1 MTIRDLWQALRQP
14 NPPPPAAP
22 AVEHKAS
29 AAGRVIV
36 LERDGQ
42 PVWTPRDYAQLAREG
57 YQRNAVFYRAV
68 NEVARS
74 AASVPWKLMDGENE
88 IDAHPLLDLLRK
100 PNPLMGKAEFIEAVL
115 GYLMIAGNSYIEGAP
130 DDTTQPPAE
139 LWPLRPDRMTVVPSA
154 GTSLPQAYVYE
165 VGGRKQTWRADPD
178 TGASAILHIKTFHP
192 LDDFYG
198 MSPIEAA
205 ATAIDQHNGYGAW
218 NMSLLQRGARPSGA
232 MVYAPKNGGP
242 DVLTDTQF
250 AQLKSEIDEQYTGAG
265 NAGRPFVLDGGLDW
279 KPMSLTPNDMDF
291 LNGQHVSA
299 RTIAQAVGVPSQLLG
314 IPGDNTYSNYREARL
329 ALWEETVI
337 PLLRHLRD
345 ELNGWLV
352 PKFGT
357 GRAGRAGRTGR
368 TGRGGLTL
376 DIDLDQVPA
385 LALRRETTFTMLQ
398 GADFLTP
405 NEKREMVGR
414 EPKPNG
420 DDLLVSALMVPLG
433 GAPADEDTEPMTG
446 DKAELLGQLAYG
458 DNVTPLR

>member
-1 MTIRDLWQALRQP
+1 M
-14 NPPPPAAP
+14 
-22 AVEHKAS
+22 
-29 AAGRVIV
+29 IV

-205 ATAIDQHNGYGAW
+205 PP
-218 NMSLLQRGARPSGA
+218 PSISTMG
-232 MVYAPKNGGP
+232 MAP
-242 DVLTDTQF
+242 
-250 AQLKSEIDEQYTGAG
+250 
-265 NAGRPFVLDGGLDW
+265 
-279 KPMSLTPNDMDF
+279 
-291 LNGQHVSA
+291 
-299 RTIAQAVGVPSQLLG
+299 G
-314 IPGDNTYSNYREARL
+314 I
-329 ALWEETVI
+329 
-337 PLLRHLRD
+337 
-345 ELNGWLV
+345 
-352 PKFGT
+352 
-357 GRAGRAGRTGR
+357 
-368 TGRGGLTL
+368 
-376 DIDLDQVPA
+376 
-385 LALRRETTFTMLQ
+385 
-398 GADFLTP
+398 
-405 NEKREMVGR
+405 
-414 EPKPNG
+414 
-420 DDLLVSALMVPLG
+420 
-433 GAPADEDTEPMTG
+433 
-446 DKAELLGQLAYG
+446 
-458 DNVTPLR
+458 